1 MVNSINKRFYRGI
14 IFILQKY
21 NSEDI
26 TKYHINFESKAL
38 VRIKVNS
45 L

>member
-26 TKYHINFESKAL
+26 TKYNIDFQSKAL
-38 VRIKVNS
+38 IHIKVNS